1 MDALQQLT
9 LILNGITSTIA
20 ISIIS
25 FFIGVLVGLP
35 LAFLRVYGTRGVQVL
50 IDIFE
55 KFFRGV
61 PELVLMLMFYFGFG
75 LYFPFPFKNAF
86 FTANFVLGMRS
97 AANQS
102 QIFRGAIRG
111 IGDEQMAAAMSVG
124 LSKVKSVLYVMLPQV
139 IIYSTPGLGSEY
151 ALLVKDSAYAFVIG
165 VIDMMAYTD
174 WIRKATMDTVT
185 PYLISASL
193 YILLTFP
200 IATWLDKWG
209 GMKKKQLGLEKK

>member
-1 MDALQQLT
+1 MLQQLT
-9 LILNGITSTIA
+9 LLLNGITSTIA

-25 FFIGVLVGLP
+25 FFIGLLAGLP
-35 LAFLRVYGTRGVQVL
+35 LSFLRVYGTRSVQLSV
-50 IDIFE
+50 DAFE

-61 PELVLMLMFYFGFG
+61 PELVLLLMFYFGVG

-86 FTANFVLGMRS
+86 FTVNFVLGLRS

-102 QIFRGAIRG
+102 QIFRSAIRG
-111 IGDEQMAAAMSVG
+111 VGDEQMVAAMSLG
-124 LSKVKSVLYVMLPQV
+124 FSKPQSILYVMLPQV
-139 IIYSTPGLGSEY
+139 VIYSTPGLGSEY

-165 VIDMMAYTD
+165 VVDMMAYTD

-185 PYLISASL
+185 PYLIAAFL

-200 IATWLDKWG
+200 LATWLDKWG
-209 GMKKKQLGLEKK
+209 SRKKRQLGLEKK

>member
-1 MDALQQLT
+1 MDVFQQLL
-9 LILNGITSTIA
+9 LILSGVTSTIA
-20 ISIIS
+20 ISVTS
-25 FFIGVLVGLP
+25 FFIGILIGLP
-35 LAFLRVYGTRGVQVL
+35 LSFLRVYGTRGVQIL
-50 IDIFE
+50 IDAFE

-61 PELVLMLMFYFGFG
+61 PELVLLLMFYFGIG

-86 FTANFVLGMRS
+86 FTANFVLGLRS

-111 IGDEQMAAAMSVG
+111 IGDEQMLAAVSLG
-124 LSKVKSVLYVMLPQV
+124 LSKAKSILFVMLPQV

-151 ALLVKDSAYAFVIG
+151 ALLVKDSAYAFLIG

-185 PYLISASL
+185 PYLISAFL

-200 IATWLDKWG
+200 IATFLDKWG
-209 GMKKKQLGLEKK
+209 GRKKRQLGLERK

>member
-1 MDALQQLT
+1 MLQQLT
-9 LILNGITSTIA
+9 LLLNGITSTIA

-25 FFIGVLVGLP
+25 FFIGLLAGLP
-35 LAFLRVYGTRGVQVL
+35 LSFLRVYGTRSVQLSV
-50 IDIFE
+50 DAFE

-61 PELVLMLMFYFGFG
+61 PELVLLLLFYFGVG

-86 FTANFVLGMRS
+86 FTVNFVLGLRS

-102 QIFRGAIRG
+102 QIFRSAIRG
-111 IGDEQMAAAMSVG
+111 VGDEQMVAAMSLG
-124 LSKVKSVLYVMLPQV
+124 FSKPQSILYVMLPQV
-139 IIYSTPGLGSEY
+139 VIYSTPGLGSEY

-165 VIDMMAYTD
+165 VVDMMAYTD

-185 PYLISASL
+185 PYLIAAFL

-200 IATWLDKWG
+200 LATWLDKWG
-209 GMKKKQLGLEKK
+209 SRKKRQLGLEKK